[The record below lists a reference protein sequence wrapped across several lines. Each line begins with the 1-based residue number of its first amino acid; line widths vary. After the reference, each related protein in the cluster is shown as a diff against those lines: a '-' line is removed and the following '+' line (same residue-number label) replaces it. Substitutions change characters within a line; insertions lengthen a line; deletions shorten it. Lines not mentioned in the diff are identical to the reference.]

1 MRSYRQHC
9 PMANH
14 LAGSASD
21 LPCCKMSRANEGVS
35 SGRSATRRSPLSEK
49 LYSCCVISS
58 PALRTYSSSDS
69 STGASNS
76 SNPNDRA
83 TSRKCP
89 NSQLRTR
96 ISSGGKS
103 LVPFGGCR
111 SIICLRAFLAF
122 GSTVVTDRP
131 PSLAAHMNRDPR
143 GPWNAGVDAAGAAGR
158 RSSARSV
165 GARSIE
171 RDGVDVA
178 ANIAES
184 PRGVSAGSDGD
195 TTVRG
200 CFVARGWV
208 VGAHASAGFA
218 FAHHQLLIPN
228 RRER

>member
-1 MRSYRQHC
+1 M
-9 PMANH
+9 
-14 LAGSASD
+14 
-21 LPCCKMSRANEGVS
+21 
-35 SGRSATRRSPLSEK
+35 
-49 LYSCCVISS
+49 ISS

-103 LVPFGGCR
+103 RVPFGGCR

-131 PSLAAHMNRDPR
+131 PSLAAHANRDPR
-143 GPWNAGVDAAGAAGR
+143 GLWHARPTFPNARYAGVDAAGAAGR

-178 ANIAES
+178 ANIREIL
-184 PRGVSAGSDGD
+184 RRVSACSNGD
-195 TTVRG
+195 TTARGFVVRG
-200 CFVARGWV
+200 RV
-208 VGAHASAGFA
+208 VGAAPPSADS
-218 FAHHQLLIPN
+218 LLRLAAPYL
-228 RRER
+228 EAA